1 MIDLNFTVNGNQ
13 LTRGYPFHKISGNS
27 ANDLRCHFSFGS
39 NDLEDSIT
47 RLAIFKSMSFNITK
61 LATIASDGTCMI
73 PWEVVC
79 KPGVIICSVSCVDS
93 EGAKVVTNPVK
104 VILITDFASD
114 DVTYSNSPTASEFE
128 QFVRD
133 IQNTIGEFI
142 AAQQLQYD
150 SLGGIPTLEGVSIEG
165 DLFITD
171 FGYELASIADIDN
184 MFE

>member
-13 LTRGYPFHKISGNS
+13 LTRGYPFRKISGNS
-27 ANDLRCHFSFGS
+27 ANDLRCRFSFS
-39 NDLEDSIT
+39 ADELDESVT

-79 KPGVIICSVSCVDS
+79 KPGVIICSVSIVDS
-93 EGAKVVTNPVK
+93 EGAKVITNPEK

-114 DVTYSNSPTASEFE
+114 DVTYSNSPTPSEFE
-128 QFVRD
+128 QFVTD
-133 IQNTIGEFI
+133 IKNTIGEFI
-142 AAQQLQYD
+142 AAQHLMYD
-150 SLGGIPTLEGVSIEG
+150 DLGGIPTLEGVSIEG
-165 DLFITD
+165 DLYITD
-171 FGYELASIADIDN
+171 FGYEVASIADIDN